1 MENASKALIMAG
13 AILIAILLISAG
25 LIILNS
31 TDGVRDQSKQA
42 SDLLEVEIFNSNFTK
57 YCGERVLGSKVK
69 ELQNFTNSYRAA
81 NGGTGPTVFPN
92 GITIIP
98 SKYYTVEPS
107 YDDNG
112 YVTTITVSEPQ
123 LPNS

>member
-31 TDGVRDQSKQA
+31 TGGVRDQSQKA

-57 YCGERVLGSKVK
+57 YCGERILGSKVK
-69 ELQNFTNSYRAA
+69 ELQNFTNSYKAA
-81 NGGTGPTVFPN
+81 NGGNGPTIITN

-98 SKYYTVEPS
+98 SKYYTVEPNS
-107 YDDNG
+107 YDSDG
-112 YVTTITVSEPQ
+112 YITAIAIGEIPTS
-123 LPNS
+123 